1 MHYYLLQTV
10 MSKSGK
16 FLKELLLHWKLLHY
30 LRNHKGADRGGKVG
44 TFLCEMYTQIQGNET
59 CTLQYSADES
69 TGNYLQKLAIL
80 QRTIRS
86 LMWPYYTPV
95 YPGGV
100 SWSIRWKLNGDRVV
114 LYKH

>member
-1 MHYYLLQTV
+1 MEWKQYDYCLEGNVSILAWRIYCHFLKMHYYLLQTV

-59 CTLQYSADES
+59 CTL
-69 TGNYLQKLAIL
+69 
-80 QRTIRS
+80 
-86 LMWPYYTPV
+86 
-95 YPGGV
+95 
-100 SWSIRWKLNGDRVV
+100 
-114 LYKH
+114 